1 MRLAIRII
9 AIALVLVGFG
19 VYIVWSVVDQSRLG
33 SWAELLPP
41 WLAWLLVICSFVYVC
56 FDLLAAWPRR
66 RTRAQDEKARN
77 I

>member
-19 VYIVWSVVDQSRLG
+19 VYIAWSVVDQSRLG
-33 SWAELLPP
+33 SWAALLPP
-41 WLAWLLVICSFVYVC
+41 WLAWFLVICSFVYVC
-56 FDLLAAWPRR
+56 LDLLTAWPRC
-66 RTRAQDEKARN
+66 RTQAQGEKTRN